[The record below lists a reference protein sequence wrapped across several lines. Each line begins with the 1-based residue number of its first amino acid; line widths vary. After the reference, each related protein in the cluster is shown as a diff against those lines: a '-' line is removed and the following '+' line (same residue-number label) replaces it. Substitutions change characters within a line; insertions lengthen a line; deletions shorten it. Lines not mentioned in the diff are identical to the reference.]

1 RCTENRHSTQNF
13 CTPPHGF
20 YRFPLFWPT
29 GIHFYC
35 TSGRFCGHLSDD
47 GVRQPVG
54 RMCGGPRPFACAVGA
69 CRAGALQKAGGSF
82 VTGGPTKRPARD
94 EAADAAWG
102 WQAREYR
109 RMTNVEAKRFAFPEI
124 NPIFAERMTQLRAYH
139 HHHRI

>member
-47 GVRQPVG
+47 GLRDGHDADFREV
-54 RMCGGPRPFACAVGA
+54 
-69 CRAGALQKAGGSF
+69 F
-82 VTGGPTKRPARD
+82 VS
-94 EAADAAWG
+94 
-102 WQAREYR
+102 
-109 RMTNVEAKRFAFPEI
+109 
-124 NPIFAERMTQLRAYH
+124 LRVL
-139 HHHRI
+139 